1 MSSSVSERLKS
12 WVYEHFELALVIL
25 LVGSLVLIHWYVDDK
40 IAFLSFY
47 YLPVIV
53 AGFELGRR
61 GGVLSAV
68 LIVALVAFFQAV
80 VGLSGRAGLIGPV
93 VLTLVPWAGFLIL
106 TGYVVGR
113 LADQRKER
121 LADLKDAYITMLE
134 LLIYHLESS
143 ERQGRGHSFRVGA
156 RAAAIAR
163 ALALKSEEV
172 EYVHVAGL
180 LHELSPSDPRLTR
193 LFEHFPGNIKELP
206 VATSMRAALGIV
218 REYAGYYEHVG
229 GDWPVDHLRM
239 SAGTKIL
246 AVADA
251 FETLQVETASR
262 AALTTWAAVEEIAKG
277 QGITFATEVVHALRA
292 TVAPDRVIPYR
303 PMVING

>member
-12 WVYEHFELALVIL
+12 FVYEHFEQALVIL
-25 LVGSLVLIHWYVDDK
+25 LVGSLVLIHWYVDEK

-68 LIVALVAFFQAV
+68 LLVALVAFYQAV
-80 VGLSGRAGLIGPV
+80 VGLSGQAGLVGPV
-93 VLTLVPWAGFLIL
+93 TLTLVPWAGFLIL

-172 EYVHVAGL
+172 ENVHVAGL
-180 LHELSPSDPRLTR
+180 LHELSPSDPRLMR
-193 LFEHFPGNIKELP
+193 LFEHFPGNIQQLP
-206 VATSMRAALGIV
+206 VARSMRAALDIV

-229 GDWPVDHLRM
+229 GDWPVDHLRV

-262 AALTTWAAVEEIAKG
+262 AALTSWAAVEEIAKG
-277 QGITFATEVVHALRA
+277 QGVTFATEVVQALRA
-292 TVAPDRVIPYR
+292 TVAPDHVIQYR